1 MRLLILG
8 CIVICPYLFYQ
19 TQSKKVVWLD
29 QRLVSGAMPVWF
41 EYTAVSL
48 AVPVSLPPV
57 SFCATTVDP
66 VSGVTATSPAT
77 VPVIQSGTLLQ
88 TENKSDKTALFGYP
102 ILDKSYDFL
111 RHIWVPI

>member
-41 EYTAVSL
+41 EYTAV
-48 AVPVSLPPV
+48 PV

-77 VPVIQSGTLLQ
+77 VPVNQSGTLLQ
-88 TENKSDKTALFGYP
+88 TENKSDKTALSGYP
-102 ILDKSYDFL
+102 ILDKSFDFL
-111 RHIWVPI
+111 RHIWVSI